1 MKSPRYFSLRWMLML
16 VLVGLLAAPDAS
28 AQRGR
33 RTDNGSSTP
42 PPANNTPAPRTENNT
57 SRGSRD
63 RAPSDNDSRRNRD
76 DARPST
82 PPATVIYPQRGND
95 GQNPNARNNDNR
107 NNDNRNNRG
116 SQDGGSRTNEDRGTR
131 DNPNYGRNNNS
142 RPNNGVDWGDR
153 NRNNP
158 PRTNHNRVRRPWNP
172 PRFDIYFHRDYSYVR
187 WHRPIWNDRGRTNWR
202 SNYVYKQYV
211 YVDDGWDYNGS
222 ELEIRT
228 RIRQETS
235 RSGFSYARITYTI
248 TGIDLYRDGYHI
260 GSVNTLPGNF
270 GRLYAT
276 LSPNGDIR
284 FDNMTYIIG
293 DPASGF
299 ELINTRY
306 TNSYYIG
313 AARNARTAV
322 LDFRA
327 RRAHEVQYSHFISD
341 RYYRDYT
348 MVPLVPEND
357 EYGFGY
363 TVAGFNYN
371 DDWYYDDNYDNYRG
385 DDRYRSDTR
394 TRVGTREKVA
404 PGTTNTFRNGNEQ
417 SIRTDEGTE
426 VRMRR
431 RVEIVKEN

>member
-1 MKSPRYFSLRWMLML
+1 MTSLHYAPLRWMLTLML
-16 VLVGLLAAPDAS
+16 ISLMAMPDAF

-33 RTDNGSSTP
+33 RSDNNNSTP
-42 PPANNTPAPRTENNT
+42 PTNTPAPRADNNG
-57 SRGSRD
+57 SRGSRGSNSS
-63 RAPSDNDSRRNRD
+63 SDNNDNRRNRD
-76 DARPST
+76 EARPST
-82 PPATVIYPQRGND
+82 PPATVIYPQRGKD
-95 GQNPNARNNDNR
+95 GPNSNAR

-116 SQDGGSRTNEDRGTR
+116 SQDGGNRANDNRGTR
-131 DNPNYGRNNNS
+131 DNPNYGRSNDH

-172 PRFDIYFHRDYSYVR
+172 PRFDLYFGYDYSRVR
-187 WHRPIWNDRGRTNWR
+187 WHRPIWNDRNRSSWR

-211 YVDDGWDYNGS
+211 YVEDGWDYNGS

-228 RIRQETS
+228 RIRQETV
-235 RSGFSYARITYTI
+235 RSGFSHARITYTI

-260 GSVNTLPGNF
+260 GSVNSLPGNF

-276 LSPNGDIR
+276 LSPSGDIQ

-293 DPASGF
+293 DPSSGF

-313 AARNARTAV
+313 AARNARAAV

-327 RRAHEVQYSHFISD
+327 RRAYEVQYSHFISD

-348 MVPLVPEND
+348 MVPLVPEDD

-363 TVAGFNYN
+363 TVAGFSYN
-371 DDWYYDDNYDNYRG
+371 DDWYYEDNGYRDG
-385 DDRYRSDTR
+385 VRYRSDTR
-394 TRVGTREKVA
+394 NRVGTRENVA
-404 PGTTNTFRNGNEQ
+404 PSTTNSFRNGNEK